1 MKKIHLF
8 SLALATV
15 MISHTAC
22 SNDADEELY
31 RESEIRLKSEILP
44 TRVTSPDY
52 QSTQIVTGQQVG
64 VTITGAK
71 AEHNNVAWTAG
82 SDGLLSNNGEAVYYS
97 GRREAT
103 ITAYHP
109 YNSTWTGN
117 IHTFSVNTD
126 QSSETDYRNSDLLWA
141 TNRSA
146 KTEKAVTLNFSHKLA
161 KINVTLTST
170 DIDDLSDATI
180 TICGTSIT
188 TGFNPATGALS
199 EATKNV
205 QEIKAGVTAAG
216 AYTASA
222 IVVPQTVPTGTRLI
236 RVEHNGKSYY
246 YSLDAPKELKAG
258 YSYSYTLNVKED
270 LVEVEIASGNI
281 SNWNNE
287 NIYGDAES
295 SEGDNEPETVQ
306 NNVIYY
312 TSNNSNVITL
322 YSTEGFGAN
331 IVSNTY
337 NDGKGAITFDG
348 NITSIG
354 KDAFYACQTLTH
366 ITIPISV
373 TTIGDYAFQD
383 CTALTNITV
392 PDGVASIGGS
402 AFRNSAIT
410 SITIPSS
417 VTSIGSKVFYEC
429 TSLST
434 VHVEPTT
441 PPALGSNAFQYC
453 MSDIKIYVPA
463 QSLELYKAAAGW
475 KDLNISAGN

>member
-1 MKKIHLF
+1 
-8 SLALATV
+8 

-44 TRVTSPDY
+44 TRVTSLDY

-71 AEHNNVAWTAG
+71 TEHNNVAWTAG

-117 IHTFSVNTD
+117 IHRFSVNTD
-126 QSSETDYRNSDLLWA
+126 QSSKTDYRNSDLLWA

-146 KTEKAVTLNFSHKLA
+146 KTENAVTLNFSHKLA

-246 YSLDAPKELKAG
+246 YSLDAPKELKPG

-287 NIYGDAES
+287 NISGDAES

-306 NNVIYY
+306 
-312 TSNNSNVITL
+312 
-322 YSTEGFGAN
+322 
-331 IVSNTY
+331 NTY

-354 KDAFYACQTLTH
+354 KDAFYACETLTH

-392 PDGVASIGGS
+392 PNGVASIGGS

-410 SITIPSS
+410 SITIPSN